1 MHFDTHAHVFTTGL
15 PLAEHCRYVPE
26 YDATPAQYLA
36 QLDRHHIDKAIL
48 IQPSFLGTDNS
59 YMLEAIRQSP
69 DRFYGVAVID
79 PDTPLCAM
87 ETLKQQGIIG
97 VRLNL
102 IGQELP
108 DLTMPVWQ
116 QHLRHINALGWHI
129 ELHRPA
135 ADLVPLL
142 GVLLAADVK
151 IVIDHFG
158 LPAGKD
164 NDPGFIYLLKY
175 AETGKI
181 WVKISASYRNGS
193 SQKPTDNTEM
203 LMPLLLKHF
212 GAERLLWGS
221 DWPHTR
227 YEDRMTYTKAI
238 DEIYHW
244 ELTNTQRNNILSQSV
259 IELINR

>member
-116 QHLRHINALGWHI
+116 RHLRHINALGWHI

-164 NDPGFIYLLKY
+164 NDPGFIYLIKY

-193 SQKPTDNTEM
+193 AQKPTDNTEM

>member
-116 QHLRHINALGWHI
+116 QHLRYINALGWHI

-193 SQKPTDNTEM
+193 AQKPTDNTEM

>member
-116 QHLRHINALGWHI
+116 RHLRHINALGWHI

-193 SQKPTDNTEM
+193 AQKPTDNTEM

>member
-26 YDATPAQYLA
+26 YDATPDRYQA

-87 ETLKQQGIIG
+87 EALKQQGIIG

-102 IGQELP
+102 IGQKLP
-108 DLTMPVWQ
+108 DLTTPVWQ
-116 QHLRHINALGWHI
+116 QHLHHINALGWHI

-193 SQKPTDNTEM
+193 AQKPTDNTEM

-212 GAERLLWGS
+212 GAKRLLWGS

-238 DEIYHW
+238 EEIYHW
-244 ELTNTQRNNILSQSV
+244 ELTNAQRNNILSQSV
-259 IELINR
+259 IELINS

>member
-116 QHLRHINALGWHI
+116 QHLHHINALGWHI

-193 SQKPTDNTEM
+193 AQKPTDNTEM

>member
-142 GVLLAADVK
+142 VVLLAADVK

-193 SQKPTDNTEM
+193 AQKPTDNTEM

>member
-15 PLAEHCRYVPE
+15 PLAKHCRYVPE

-193 SQKPTDNTEM
+193 AQKPTDNTEM

>member
-79 PDTPLCAM
+79 PDMPLCAM

-193 SQKPTDNTEM
+193 AQKPTDNTEM

>member
-135 ADLVPLL
+135 ADLAPLL

-193 SQKPTDNTEM
+193 AQKPTDNTEM

-259 IELINR
+259 I

>member
-108 DLTMPVWQ
+108 DLTMPMWQ

-193 SQKPTDNTEM
+193 AQKPTDNTEM

>member
-1 MHFDTHAHVFTTGL
+1 M

-193 SQKPTDNTEM
+193 AQKPTDNTEM

>member
-69 DRFYGVAVID
+69 DRLYGVAVID

-193 SQKPTDNTEM
+193 AQKPTDNTEM

>member
-1 MHFDTHAHVFTTGL
+1 MFFDTHAHVFTSGL

-26 YDATPAQYLA
+26 YDATPDQYLA
-36 QLDRHHIDKAIL
+36 QLEQHHIDKAIL

-193 SQKPTDNTEM
+193 AQKPTDNTEM
-203 LMPLLLKHF
+203 LMPLLLTHF
-212 GAERLLWGS
+212 GSKRLLWGS

-227 YEDRMTYTKAI
+227 YEDRMTYTKAM
-238 DEIYHW
+238 DEIHHW
-244 ELTNTQRNNILSQSV
+244 ELTNTQLNNILSQSV
-259 IELINR
+259 IELINS

>member
-79 PDTPLCAM
+79 PDMPICAM

-193 SQKPTDNTEM
+193 AQKPTDNTEM

>member
-69 DRFYGVAVID
+69 DRLYGVAVID
-79 PDTPLCAM
+79 PYTPLCAM

-193 SQKPTDNTEM
+193 AQKPTDNTEM

>member
-36 QLDRHHIDKAIL
+36 QLDRHHVDKAIL

-79 PDTPLCAM
+79 PNTPLSAM
-87 ETLKQQGIIG
+87 EALKQQGIIG

-102 IGQELP
+102 IGQDLP
-108 DLTMPVWQ
+108 DLTAPVWQ
-116 QHLRHINALGWHI
+116 QHLRNIKALGWHI
-129 ELHRPA
+129 ELHRPV

-158 LPAGKD
+158 LPVQKEQ
-164 NDPGFIYLLKY
+164 DPGFVYLLKH

-193 SQKPTDNTEM
+193 EEKPTDNTKM
-203 LMPLLLKHF
+203 LVPLLLKHF
-212 GAERLLWGS
+212 GPERLLWGS

-227 YEDRMTYTKAI
+227 YEDSMTYTKAI
-238 DEIYHW
+238 EEIYNW
-244 ELTNTQRNNILSQSV
+244 ELTNIQRDNIFGLSAT
-259 IELINR
+259 ELING